1 MPIWHEMD
9 LALYLMKP
17 NEICFYRRGTVSS
30 FLQDLFSIHHKAG
43 NQWIFI
49 VYHGPS
55 IILSTERIQKG
66 NIRRGDCHKRADTC
80 GYPKVGLIWIETR
93 HMTWIS
99 TILWR
104 YVELGL
110 KLWIEFHRQW
120 EVRGENIMK
129 AYAEP
134 SKGWDDIFLFIV
146 FIFMNVFP
154 FKKISLVGHRNGLS
168 FLVILTGWGK
178 TTFNSYAGQGC
189 SLPIFIL
196 FYFHLFYCITAF
208 FWFGLNCWWWP
219 HGL

>member
-1 MPIWHEMD
+1 MG

-49 VYHGPS
+49 KC
-55 IILSTERIQKG
+55 LSWAQHYSKYWEDPEGKHKTC
-66 NIRRGDCHKRADTC
+66 DCHKRADTC
-80 GYPKVGLIWIETR
+80 GYPKAGLIWIETR

-110 KLWIEFHRQW
+110 KIWIEFHRQW
-120 EVRGENIMK
+120 EVRRENSMK

-134 SKGWDDIFLFIV
+134 SKGWDDIFLSIV

-154 FKKISLVGHRNGLS
+154 LKKKISFIGHRSGLS
-168 FLVILTGWGK
+168 FLVILTGWRK
-178 TTFNSYAGQGC
+178 TTFNSCAGQGT
-189 SLPIFIL
+189 F
-196 FYFHLFYCITAF
+196 
-208 FWFGLNCWWWP
+208 
-219 HGL
+219 